1 MKIALC
7 WNNPYPLAKI
17 TVRHEHYVRGFE
29 RLGHQVVTACLAEGA
44 EGFSHEVIRFE
55 RPEDCRRP
63 EFWRA
68 LAPDVV
74 VMVTWLSCFE
84 EFAAARQAGARTIAL
99 ADSDGQVG
107 LTVHRRHTLY
117 RSVTQHKRLIDR
129 AAAVKYFLQRLAR
142 SQSESAKTIRSLE
155 HSERVLATTHVAAY
169 NLRRF
174 LHHARRDD
182 LVAWRQGR
190 LDSSAPGGQKDRA
203 VQQ

>member
-1 MKIALC
+1 
-7 WNNPYPLAKI
+7 
-17 TVRHEHYVRGFE
+17 
-29 RLGHQVVTACLAEGA
+29 
-44 EGFSHEVIRFE
+44 FE

-182 LVAWRQGR
+182 LANRI
-190 LDSSAPGGQKDRA
+190 
-203 VQQ
+203 